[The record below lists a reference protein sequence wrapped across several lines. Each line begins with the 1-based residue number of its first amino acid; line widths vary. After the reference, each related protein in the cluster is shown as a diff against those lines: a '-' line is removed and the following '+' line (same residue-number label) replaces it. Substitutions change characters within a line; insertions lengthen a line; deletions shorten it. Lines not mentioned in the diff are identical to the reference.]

1 MECSVVFNP
10 IDHEQ
15 TLLNACILNLEGTVT
30 SFNSPSVKKTFC
42 SFHKYSSYVAPEQQV
57 VVPELVEGSFYGL
70 HNLFFKQAWLP

>member
-42 SFHKYSSYVAPEQQV
+42 LIRIFSDF
-57 VVPELVEGSFYGL
+57 
-70 HNLFFKQAWLP
+70 LPYLLL